1 MKKYDIISPDGFAI
15 SRDETYESPE
25 KAGEALDKWVQ
36 NYASQGYYA
45 SNHGRIPIEQLALHC
60 RLITIEDE

>member
-1 MKKYDIISPDGFAI
+1 MTRYDVLSPDGHPI
-15 SRDETYESPE
+15 DRRDYYKSPE
-25 KAGEALDKWVQ
+25 EAGEALDEWVH